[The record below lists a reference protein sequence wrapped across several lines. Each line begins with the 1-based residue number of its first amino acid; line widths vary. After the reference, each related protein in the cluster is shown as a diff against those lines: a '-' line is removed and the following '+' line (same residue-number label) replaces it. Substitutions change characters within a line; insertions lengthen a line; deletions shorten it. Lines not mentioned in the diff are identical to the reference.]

1 MNAKKY
7 ADSMKI
13 KDKRLPFTLYVQYYL
28 NMHPLKGGGGE
39 VNPHMLHIYLKLTNY
54 PDKQI

>member
-1 MNAKKY
+1 MY
-7 ADSMKI
+7 D
-13 KDKRLPFTLYVQYYL
+13 L
-28 NMHPLKGGGGE
+28 NMHPLKGGGGGK

>member
-13 KDKRLPFTLYVQYYL
+13 KDKRLPFTLYVQYDL
-28 NMHPLKGGGGE
+28 NMHPLKGGGE
-39 VNPHMLHIYLKLTNY
+39 S
-54 PDKQI
+54 